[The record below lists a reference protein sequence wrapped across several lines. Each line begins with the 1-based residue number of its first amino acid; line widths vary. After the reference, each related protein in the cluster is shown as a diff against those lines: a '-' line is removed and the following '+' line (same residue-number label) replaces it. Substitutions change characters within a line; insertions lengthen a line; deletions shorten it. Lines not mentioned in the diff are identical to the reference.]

1 MRQRFRSGGLA
12 AWSINRPIAV
22 AMLALSVVVLG
33 LFSIDRLSIDL
44 LPHII
49 YPEIRVR
56 ILEPGVPA
64 RIMEDQI
71 TRQLEEQLAITEGT
85 ISIQSSTSEGRSN
98 VDLSFPYGTDIDLAL
113 RDASTRLDRA
123 KRFLSNTIE
132 PPVIYKRDPS
142 QIPILELAVG
152 TSERQSSALRDWVDY
167 EFSNWF
173 LNIPG
178 VASAEVGGGQQREIQ
193 ILVDQERLASLGLDF
208 NDIKTTLEDENR
220 DYPGGR
226 LFLGNREVTSR
237 TTAKVID
244 PLNIGDLPLKID
256 KNDEQDPIRI
266 RDVARIIDSQEEAR
280 IRVRLNQQPSIKLS
294 IQKQPEA
301 NTVDVVDAVMHR
313 LDWLKQQKIIPQD
326 ITISST
332 SDQSIYIRHA
342 LNNAITAVLS
352 GALLAMLVVYL
363 FLGDIF
369 RTIVIGLAIPLA
381 IFVTLIIMAL
391 LNLTLN
397 IMTLGGLALGV
408 GMLVDNAIVMLENI
422 SRHQAIEPTENNEY
436 AITAAQEVNSAIVA
450 STSTNLA
457 AILPFLFI
465 GGLIGLLFSELI
477 ITLSAAILASLLV
490 ALTIVPAYGA
500 KYTHVSTHQSKT
512 KRFDRIFSWVQQRY
526 LVLVKLTLN
535 NPRWLVFIIIPL
547 FLLSAYY
554 LSQGK
559 QIFLPQMDEGNI
571 SISIRGDSG
580 TQLEEMDAIVK
591 SIEAILNNDP
601 DVLSVFTTVGGFI
614 FGRSE
619 FESSHYSNIKIQLAP
634 SFKRK
639 SSSRQWIKRN
649 MKKIDAL
656 QLVGFKVNMRVTG
669 IRGVRLNRGDD
680 DISLRIQGDDI
691 ETLRILAN
699 QVIETIDTIPGL
711 SNLQQSYED
720 INEEVVVQIDRER
733 SALLNISPSNIG
745 NALQSALD
753 GIIVSKLLD
762 KDRQYNIRL
771 RIPREEAN
779 NKAKL
784 ENLLVGHK
792 DNTPIRLRD
801 VAYVV
806 VELSPSKILR
816 DNQRRMVEISAS
828 ISGDAAASELLK
840 QIDVRM
846 ADFDF
851 PDGYTLYDG
860 GLKAQ
865 LQQNSNTG
873 YILLALAIFLVFSV
887 MAIQYES
894 LRNPIIIL
902 VAMPFTII
910 GVALGLWVTTTP
922 LSMPVWLGLIM
933 LAGIVVNNAIVLV
946 EHIEIERE
954 RGLMVLEAILE
965 SARLRLRPILMTTLT
980 TAVGMLPL
988 ALGVGEGS
996 EMLQPLA
1003 IVIVWGLAFSTIV
1016 SLIVV
1021 PSLYLLFY
1029 RKDLTQL
1036 KS

>member
-12 AWSINRPIAV
+12 AWSINRPVAV
-22 AMLALSVVVLG
+22 AMLALSVIVLG
-33 LFSIDRLSIDL
+33 VFSIDRLSIDL

-49 YPEIRVR
+49 YPEVRVR

-71 TRQLEEQLAITEGT
+71 TRQLEEQLAITEGA
-85 ISIQSSTSEGRSN
+85 ISIQSTTSEGRSN
-98 VDLSFPYGTDIDLAL
+98 VDLSFPYGTNIDVAL

-123 KRFLSNTIE
+123 KRFLSNNIE

-142 QIPILELAVG
+142 QIPILELAVS
-152 TSERQSSALRDWVDY
+152 TTTRKSSALRDWVDY

-208 NDIKTTLEDENR
+208 NNVKTTLEDENR

-226 LFLGNREVTSR
+226 LFLGNREVSSR
-237 TTAKVID
+237 TAAKIID
-244 PLNIGDLPLKID
+244 PLQIGDLPLKID
-256 KNDEQDPIRI
+256 NNDAQDPIRI

-313 LDWLKQQKIIPQD
+313 LDWLKQQSIIPAD
-326 ITISST
+326 IEVSTT

-342 LNNAITAVLS
+342 LNNAIVAVIS

-391 LNLTLN
+391 SNLTLN

-422 SRHQAIEPTENNEY
+422 TRHQTLESTDNHEY
-436 AITAAQEVNSAIVA
+436 AINAAKEVNSAIVA

-500 KYTHVSTHQSKT
+500 KFTHTSNQQNKL
-512 KRFDRIFSWVQQRY
+512 KRFDLIFSWVQLRY
-526 LVLVKLTLN
+526 LKLVNLTLN
-535 NPRWLVFIIIPL
+535 HPRWLAVLMIPL
-547 FLLSAYY
+547 LFISIYFLA
-554 LSQGK
+554 QGK

-571 SISIRGDSG
+571 SISIRADNG
-580 TQLEEMDAIVK
+580 TQLEEMDATVK
-591 SIEAILNNDP
+591 AIESIFNRDP
-601 DVLSVFTTVGGFI
+601 DVVSVFTTVGGFI

-634 SFKRK
+634 SVNRQT
-639 SSSRQWIKRN
+639 SSRQWIKAN
-649 MKKIDAL
+649 MKIISDM
-656 QLVGFKVNMRVTG
+656 QLVGFKINMRVTG

-691 ETLRILAN
+691 ETLRQLAN
-699 QVIETIDTIPGL
+699 KVIEDIETIPGL
-711 SNLQQSYED
+711 SNLQHSYED
-720 INEEVVVQIDRER
+720 INEEVVVQINRER

-801 VAYVV
+801 VAQVAI
-806 VELSPSKILR
+806 ELAPSKIKR

-828 ISGDAAASELLK
+828 IGDEAAASDLLK
-840 QIDVRM
+840 KIDERL

-873 YILLALAIFLVFSV
+873 YILLALAIFLVFAV

-894 LRNPIIIL
+894 LRNPVIIL
-902 VAMPFTII
+902 LAMPFSII
-910 GVALGLWVTTTP
+910 GVALGLFVTVTP

-946 EHIEIERE
+946 EQIEIERE
-954 RGLMVLEAILE
+954 RGQKVLAAIVE

-988 ALGVGEGS
+988 ALGIGEGS

-1003 IVIVWGLAFSTIV
+1003 IVIVWGLAFSTMV

-1021 PSLYLLFY
+1021 PSLYLLFHK
-1029 RKDLTQL
+1029 KDVVN
-1036 KS
+1036 S